1 MMRHCMQVF
10 VHSDSCEEFII
21 PKMGSTSDFVVEIAA
36 TATMV
41 PTPLNSVRRIS
52 LYSLNVRSLLL

>member
-1 MMRHCMQVF
+1 MQVF